1 MRQFIFVILLFT
13 LFTGARAQDNIEV
26 LTSRS
31 EKNRKSEQYYS
42 IATALYHNG
51 KYEKAIKYYDSAIN
65 LNVRR
70 LDLYLSR
77 AEVKESI
84 GNYVAALVDYATII
98 EIDREDPYAINAY
111 FKRGL
116 IYHRQNNYL
125 FAISDFTHLLDMDD
139 FGETR
144 TMIFKGIQ
152 QNEGGEVEFAGV
164 TTVEKLRADVFD
176 ARAQSYQMLG
186 EEKKALL
193 DFERAIAYNS
203 SEPVYYVNRG
213 VVLLQSHDTIEAKKD
228 FIKALEIK
236 PGYKPALF
244 NLSKIST
251 IAERESFKKEL
262 YADNEV
268 SVLFSHRAYEK
279 FLDGDYKGAL
289 MDYDSALF
297 WMPKNAEVLM
307 NRGIINSK
315 LKRPRSAIVDFDK
328 SVKLDKKLY
337 RNYFLIGNAFQG
349 LKDYRN
355 AITYYEFYIST
366 EGNDAQ
372 AYYNKGVAELSLGNK
387 KQACLDLTK
396 ALNMGE
402 EKAKKAKEAACQ

>member
-1 MRQFIFVILLFT
+1 M
-13 LFTGARAQDNIEV
+13 
-26 LTSRS
+26 
-31 EKNRKSEQYYS
+31 
-42 IATALYHNG
+42 
-51 KYEKAIKYYDSAIN
+51 
-65 LNVRR
+65 
-70 LDLYLSR
+70 
-77 AEVKESI
+77 
-84 GNYVAALVDYATII
+84 DYATII
-98 EIDREDPYAINAY
+98 EIDREYPYAINAY